1 MMNMRKIGL
10 FLCLPMMALFGL
22 GRVAAQEAVKPFQG
36 TIQYKI
42 TYESDLPA
50 EELAQMPQSAEIKIS
65 DTKLLMNTEA
75 AKAIL
80 NAEENRAYNLLNLS
94 RIGLGKYVI
103 VETLDEMRDTGDVRN
118 YVLKTTGETK
128 TIHGYT
134 AKRAVGSYE
143 TPQADMSFEIYYVE
157 DFCPAFFNYVEGSF
171 IGLEGFPL
179 AYSVTMKNH
188 MQDVT
193 VKTVF
198 TPESLQYG
206 TTDPKAFNIPK
217 AYQTVTEDELRQM
230 VEEFMSAFE

>member
-1 MMNMRKIGL
+1 MKKLSLTI
-10 FLCLPMMALFGL
+10 CLLSMAFFGL
-22 GRVAAQEAVKPFQG
+22 SRISAQEAVKPFKG

-42 TYESDLPA
+42 SYESNLPA
-50 EELAQMPQSAEIKIS
+50 EELALMPQSAEIKIS
-65 DTKLLMNTEA
+65 DTKLLMSTEA

-80 NAEENRAYNLLNLS
+80 NADENRAYNLLNLS

-103 VETLDEMRDTGDVRN
+103 METLDEMRDTGDVRN
-118 YVLKTTGETK
+118 YMLKPTGETK

-134 AKRAVGSYE
+134 AKQAVGSYQ

-206 TTDPKAFNIPK
+206 ETDPKTFNIPK
-217 AYQTVTEDELRQM
+217 AYQTVSEDELRQM
-230 VEEFMSAFE
+230 VEEFMSSFE

>member
-1 MMNMRKIGL
+1 MKKL
-10 FLCLPMMALFGL
+10 SLTLCLLSMTLCGL
-22 GRVAAQEAVKPFQG
+22 SRVAAQEAVKPFKG

-42 TYESDLPA
+42 TYESDLSA

-65 DTKLLMNTEA
+65 DTKLLMSTEV

-80 NAEENRAYNLLNLS
+80 NADENRAYNLLNLS

-103 VETLDEMRDTGDVRN
+103 METLDEMRDTGDVRN
-118 YVLKTTGETK
+118 YVLKPTGEMK
-128 TIHGYT
+128 TIHGYM
-134 AKRAVGSYE
+134 AKQAIGSYQ

-193 VKTVF
+193 LKTVF

-206 TTDPKAFNIPK
+206 EIEPKTFNIPK
-217 AYQTVTEDELRQM
+217 TYQTVKEDELRQM

>member
-1 MMNMRKIGL
+1 
-10 FLCLPMMALFGL
+10 
-22 GRVAAQEAVKPFQG
+22 
-36 TIQYKI
+36 
-42 TYESDLPA
+42 
-50 EELAQMPQSAEIKIS
+50 IS
-65 DTKLLMNTEA
+65 DTKLLMSTEV

-94 RIGLGKYVI
+94 HIGLGKYVI
-103 VETLDEMRDTGDVRN
+103 VETLDEMQDTGDVRN
-118 YVLKTTGETK
+118 YALKPTGETK

-134 AKRAVGSYE
+134 AKRAIGSYQ

-171 IGLEGFPL
+171 IGLDGFPL

-198 TPESLQYG
+198 TPEKLQYG
-206 TTDPKAFNIPK
+206 DIDPKAFNIPK
-217 AYQTVTEDELRQM
+217 AYQAVTEDELRQM

>member
-1 MMNMRKIGL
+1 MKKINL
-10 FLCLPMMALFGL
+10 TFCLLGMAIFGL
-22 GRVAAQEAVKPFQG
+22 SRVSAQEAVKPFKG

-42 TYESDLPA
+42 TYGGNMPA
-50 EELAQMPQSAEIKIS
+50 EQVAQMPQAAEIKIS
-65 DTKLLMNTEA
+65 DTKLLMRTEA
-75 AKAIL
+75 ATAIL
-80 NAEENRAYNLLNLS
+80 NADENRAYNLLNLA

-103 VETLDEMRDTGDVRN
+103 METLDDMRDTGDVRN
-118 YVLKTTGETK
+118 YVLQPTGETK

-134 AKRAVGSYE
+134 AKQAVGSYQ

-157 DFCPAFFNYVEGSF
+157 DFCPSFFNYVEGSF

-188 MQDVT
+188 MQDMT
-193 VKTVF
+193 LTTVF

-206 TTDPKAFNIPK
+206 ETDPKTFNIPK
-217 AYQTVTEDELRQM
+217 TYQSVSEDELRQI

>member
-1 MMNMRKIGL
+1 MKKL
-10 FLCLPMMALFGL
+10 SLTLCLLSMAIFGL
-22 GRVAAQEAVKPFQG
+22 GRVSAQDAVKPFKG

-42 TYESDLPA
+42 TYESNLSD
-50 EELAQMPQSAEIKIS
+50 EELAQMPQAAEIKIS
-65 DTKLLMNTEA
+65 DTKLLMSTEV

-80 NAEENRAYNLLNLS
+80 NADENRAYNLLNLS

-103 VETLDEMRDTGDVRN
+103 METLEEMRDTSDVRN
-118 YVLKTTGETK
+118 YELKITGETK

-134 AKRAVGSYE
+134 AKQAVGSYQ

-193 VKTVF
+193 LKTVF
-198 TPESLQYG
+198 TPQSLQYG
-206 TTDPKAFNIPK
+206 ETDPKAFNIPK
-217 AYQTVTEDELRQM
+217 AYQIVSEDELRQM
-230 VEEFMSAFE
+230 VEAFMSSFE

>member
-1 MMNMRKIGL
+1 MMGL
-10 FLCLPMMALFGL
+10 N
-22 GRVAAQEAVKPFQG
+22 RVAAQDAVKPFKG

-42 TYESDLPA
+42 TYGGNLEA
-50 EELAQMPQSAEIKIS
+50 EQLAQMPQSAEIKIS
-65 DTKLLMNTEA
+65 DTKLLMRTEA
-75 AKAIL
+75 ATAIL
-80 NAEENRAYNLLNLS
+80 NADENRAYNLLNLS

-118 YVLKTTGETK
+118 YVLKNTGETK

-134 AKRAVGSYE
+134 AKQAVGSYQ

-188 MQDVT
+188 MQDIT
-193 VKTVF
+193 VQTVF

-206 TTDPKAFNIPK
+206 ETDPKAFNIPK